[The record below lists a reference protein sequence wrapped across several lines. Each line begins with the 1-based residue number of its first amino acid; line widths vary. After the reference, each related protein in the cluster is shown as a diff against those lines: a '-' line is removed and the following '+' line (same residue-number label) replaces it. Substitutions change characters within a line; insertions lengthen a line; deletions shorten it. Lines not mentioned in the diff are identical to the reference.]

1 LIDNAINAAMLP
13 AAAAVIIT
21 MRWAVVAGWAIVTR
35 AVHNRALNH
44 VGWLVINRRWRR
56 SVINRCGRCIYRRGR
71 RINRGRGRIDR
82 TGSHCRAHHTADD
95 CANDCSSTPAW
106 AAAMGF
112 SLTCEGEGT

>member
-1 LIDNAINAAMLP
+1 LIDNGINAAVLP

-35 AVHNRALNH
+35 AVHNRAFNH

-56 SVINRCGRCIYRRGR
+56 RVINRCGRRIYRCGRG
-71 RINRGRGRIDR
+71 IYRGRGRIDR
-82 TGSHCRAHHTADD
+82 TGSHCRAHYTADD
-95 CANDCSSTPAW
+95 CANDCRSTPAW